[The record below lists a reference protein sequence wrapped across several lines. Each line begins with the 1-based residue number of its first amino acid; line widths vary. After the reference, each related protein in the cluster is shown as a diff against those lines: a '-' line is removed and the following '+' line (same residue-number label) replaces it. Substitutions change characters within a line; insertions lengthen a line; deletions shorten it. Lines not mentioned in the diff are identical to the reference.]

1 MISSFAIS
9 PTARVLFLH
18 GNHFRLVGL
27 KVHVHGFPDPEKNK
41 ASEIPFWET
50 GANYFDGAECR
61 TRTCTGLPMDPK
73 SIASTN
79 SANSACID
87 DIFAAVIVRTGL
99 YKTFSLK
106 VVRTFCVAW
115 NGPHGTTKNLAE
127 PRIEFTLSSAL
138 QIGFWRDFE
147 RKFRIFLLSAP

>member
-1 MISSFAIS
+1 
-9 PTARVLFLH
+9 
-18 GNHFRLVGL
+18 
-27 KVHVHGFPDPEKNK
+27 
-41 ASEIPFWET
+41 
-50 GANYFDGAECR
+50 
-61 TRTCTGLPMDPK
+61 MDPK

-106 VVRTFCVAW
+106 VVRTFRVAW
-115 NGPHGTTKNLAE
+115 NGPHGTIENLAE